1 MSATTAGADV
11 IDAAREPADAGAAE
25 GPFEVAPV
33 DKVGPAPAEPV
44 VVEPAISVDPA
55 QGPVEPI
62 AVIDPAQGPVE
73 QVTPVDLTAFKQA
86 FRRHAAGVAIITALD
101 ASGNPV
107 GFTATSLASLAAVP
121 PLATFNMARSA
132 SSWPAIAETDRV
144 VIHMLG
150 VRNRGAAQKLS
161 GDQSQRFEG
170 DHWSPGPHGLP
181 VIKDVTSWMVGRIVE
196 RFPVHNNAVIVVQ
209 IEEGGLGEDDRPLL
223 YHERQYFQPGEFA

>member
-1 MSATTAGADV
+1 MVADEGKGRSMSTTVGADV
-11 IDAAREPADAGAAE
+11 IDAAREPAETGSPANFDPRTEAIEANHRIDPASAVE
-25 GPFEVAPV
+25 RVA
-33 DKVGPAPAEPV
+33 
-44 VVEPAISVDPA
+44 VDPA
-55 QGPVEPI
+55 QGPIEP
-62 AVIDPAQGPVE
+62 A
-73 QVTPVDLTAFKQA
+73 TPVDLAAFKQA

-101 ASGNPV
+101 ASGAPV